1 MELLIQTVTN
11 MLILSAVYIL
21 VALGF
26 AFILNMLGI
35 FNLAHGAIFM
45 TAGYLC
51 YLFVAQIGIS
61 HWIAF
66 PLTIITITA
75 LGIFLERFCFRP
87 FIGDFNRQIMICVA
101 ITVILTTTMN
111 IWLGTS
117 NISIPTFVTGVL
129 GSPPYSTR
137 WDRVAAFVTGA
148 IILVLVTLFVNRT
161 RWGAQM
167 QAVTQ
172 NLEGAV
178 LQGVNFHHVAA
189 MACAIGCALAAMAGI
204 FMGSIYS
211 LSPFMGDLT
220 LVKVLMLV
228 ILAGV
233 GSFHG
238 IFIVGL
244 ILGAIYAGLPMLI
257 PGAAS
262 DVVAAII
269 VLIILLIRPQGF
281 FGYESIG
288 QQMTGSEIAEL
299 TQERLMATTRKWT
312 KPAVLVGLII
322 IAALLPLILGAS
334 YMLHILILTFV
345 YVVASVSFRAIS
357 ISGQFSIA
365 HAAFMGIG
373 AYVAGMASIWLNWQ
387 PWFTIPMGAIAAMVV
402 GLVFGYPFS
411 RLRAI
416 YYAMG
421 SLFFGVVIVNVIST
435 GGDLTGGYSGLA
447 GVHPI
452 FVGSRVP
459 YYYLFMGLAL
469 VSIIALYRF
478 EFSRIGTTLKA
489 IAQSHLVASSVGIN
503 ESKYRIL
510 AVGVGCF
517 FVGLVGA
524 TYAHYNM
531 VLSPSS
537 FNLGATLWIIM
548 YVLIGG
554 IDSFAG
560 PIIGTFILVIF
571 PEFFRSLKSYS
582 PYIYAG
588 ILIIIVYLMPQG
600 LVGLPQ
606 LMKSWYIG
614 HRKGKRVAHAS

>member
-1 MELLIQTVTN
+1 MELVIQTVTN

-26 AFILNMLGI
+26 AFILNMMGV

-45 TAGYLC
+45 TAGYVC
-51 YLFVAQIGIS
+51 YLLITKIGIN
-61 HWIAF
+61 HWIAL
-66 PLTIITITA
+66 PLTVVVIGA

-87 FIGDFNRQIMICVA
+87 FIGDFNRQVMICVA
-101 ITVILTTTMN
+101 ITVILTTTFN
-111 IWLGTS
+111 IWLGTKL
-117 NISIPTFVTGVL
+117 ISIPTFMTGVL
-129 GSPPYSTR
+129 GPPPYSTR
-137 WDRVAAFVTGA
+137 GDRIITFVISA

-161 RWGAQM
+161 KWGEQM
-167 QAVTQ
+167 QAITQ
-172 NLEGAV
+172 NLEGAI
-178 LQGVNFHHVAA
+178 LQGIGFHSIAA
-189 MACAIGCALAAMAGI
+189 IACAIGCALAAIAGI
-204 FMGSIYS
+204 FMGTIYN

-233 GSFHG
+233 GSFYG
-238 IFIVGL
+238 IFIMGL
-244 ILGAIYAGLPMLI
+244 ILGALYAGLPMLV

-262 DVVAAII
+262 DAVPAII
-269 VLIILLIRPQGF
+269 VLVILLIRPQGF
-281 FGYESIG
+281 FGHESIG
-288 QQMTGSEIAEL
+288 QQMTGSEIAER
-299 TQERLMATTRKWT
+299 TQERPMATTRKWT
-312 KPAVLVGLII
+312 KPAFLAGLII
-322 IAALLPLILGAS
+322 IAALLPLILGVS
-334 YMLHILILTFV
+334 YMLHILILTFI
-345 YVVASVSFRAIS
+345 YVVAAVSFRTIS

-373 AYVAGMASIWLNWQ
+373 AYVAGMASKWLDWS
-387 PWFTIPMGAIAAMVV
+387 PWFTIPMGAIAATVI
-402 GLVFGYPFS
+402 GIILGYPFS
-411 RLRAI
+411 RLRAL

-421 SLFFGVVIVNVIST
+421 SLFFGVVIINVIST
-435 GGDLTGGYSGLA
+435 GGVLTGGYSGLTA
-447 GVHPI
+447 VHPI
-452 FVGSRVP
+452 FTGSRVP
-459 YYYLFMGLAL
+459 YYYFFMGLAL

-478 EFSRIGTTLKA
+478 EFSRIGLSLKA

-503 ESKYRIL
+503 ESRYRIL

-524 TYAHYNM
+524 AYAHYSM
-531 VLSPSS
+531 VISPSS

-571 PEFFRSLKSYS
+571 PEFFRGLKSYS

-588 ILIIIVYLMPQG
+588 ILIIVVYLMPQG